1 MTSSLRE
8 PLVKISDLFHLVFH
22 FTFFYLIRSK
32 ISSNG
37 TLKFDFF
44 PYKTTISIKPN
55 SFYTLD
61 LIILSALDKEPRHQ
75 SHSSAFYY
83 IKHSRFAFVFHFTVI
98 LGRSGVLKFFRFY
111 IWSRRIV
118 FIELFS
124 LWTVKGWINLLRT
137 NKPLKDVKLTYIWN
151 TS

>member
-1 MTSSLRE
+1 M
-8 PLVKISDLFHLVFH
+8 LFFT
-22 FTFFYLIRSK
+22 TFFMYLLRYR

-61 LIILSALDKEPRHQ
+61 LIILSSLDKEPRHQ

-83 IKHSRFAFVFHFTVI
+83 IKHSRYAFVFHFTVI

-111 IWSRRIV
+111 I
-118 FIELFS
+118 
-124 LWTVKGWINLLRT
+124 
-137 NKPLKDVKLTYIWN
+137 
-151 TS
+151 